1 MLVIMEEATRLMDEV
16 RLLMHAAVVFVE
28 ELHADLDVSTPER
41 AVLEFLVRNG
51 PTTVPDVARARGVS
65 RQHIQTIVNG
75 LHDRELV
82 EPRRNPA
89 HRRSSF
95 VALADDG
102 RQLIDEMLRRE
113 HDALDGRLAGI
124 AAASMLDAAAVLA
137 DIRTRL

>member
-1 MLVIMEEATRLMDEV
+1 MDEAISLMDEV

-75 LHDRELV
+75 LLDRELV

-89 HRRSSF
+89 HRRSPL

-102 RQLIDEMLRRE
+102 RRQIDEMLRRE
-113 HDALDGRLAGI
+113 HDALDDRLAGI
-124 AAASMLDAAAVLA
+124 AAASMFDAAAVLA
-137 DIRTRL
+137 EVRTRL